1 MAVQDDVKDPGD
13 HSGRCESRR
22 GEVMRTF
29 VMLILIGVLGMPLV
43 HALVTSSL
51 VAQTSTQYGAWTH
64 DVSQDDFSGETIETA
79 SVSGE
84 RLMLLVSC
92 YKGKDYF
99 MSIHFLGSAIFRDGS
114 VALRWDEGLVEH
126 YTFQDNNEHLSAAT
140 LLQPYN
146 HHANV
151 DDHYQAQ
158 GAFRIT
164 GEGGEA
170 IPTRPLRTGS
180 R

>member
-1 MAVQDDVKDPGD
+1 
-13 HSGRCESRR
+13 
-22 GEVMRTF
+22 MRTF

-140 LLQPYN
+140 LLNPTTITRTWMIITKLRAHSELRVRVASYPN
-146 HHANV
+146 TTVTDRISLSGA
-151 DDHYQAQ
+151 DQAI
-158 GAFRIT
+158 AALACA
-164 GEGGEA
+164 E
-170 IPTRPLRTGS
+170 
-180 R
+180 